1 MRDFV
6 VELRQQLTPE
16 VKNLTARGISNGSQP
31 LVLWKNR
38 QYRGEPEA
46 LRRRTSTGSDPTS

>member
-16 VKNLTARGISNGSQP
+16 VKNLTVRGMNDGSQP

-38 QYRGEPEA
+38 QYVA
-46 LRRRTSTGSDPTS
+46 NRRRYVPAAWRGFAPTS